1 MRDARMRRVVGAMLI
16 ARQIMRGKRR
26 QWFRCVYLVVISYK
40 DNNCT
45 YNKQSHISCVQLSE
59 PRAASRRRTRKECR
73 DATRASSAPAS
84 RWRRWHRAQGQEERA
99 RGSVRAR
106 RVGRA
111 YFFLV
116 AAFFLGAA
124 FFFLVAAF
132 FCGAASAERV
142 R

>member
-1 MRDARMRRVVGAMLI
+1 MRDI
-16 ARQIMRGKRR
+16 I
-26 QWFRCVYLVVISYK
+26 
-40 DNNCT
+40 
-45 YNKQSHISCVQLSE
+45 
-59 PRAASRRRTRKECR
+59 RAASLALARSREECQ
-73 DATRASSAPAS
+73 DQCHASSEQ
-84 RWRRWHRAQGQEERA
+84 RRRWHRAQGQEERA

-124 FFFLVAAF
+124 FFLVAAFFLGAAFFFLVVAF

>member
-1 MRDARMRRVVGAMLI
+1 MPRVV
-16 ARQIMRGKRR
+16 
-26 QWFRCVYLVVISYK
+26 
-40 DNNCT
+40 
-45 YNKQSHISCVQLSE
+45 
-59 PRAASRRRTRKECR
+59 RARRR
-73 DATRASSAPAS
+73 
-84 RWRRWHRAQGQEERA
+84 RRWHRAQGQEERA

-124 FFFLVAAF
+124 FFLVAAFFLGAAFFLVAAFFLGAAFFLVAAF